1 MGTSLSEFLIRLPD
15 DALFWAQPGVRTE
28 AHEAHEEG
36 MNGTGRGVVDVE
48 DGWYPSFPVSVY
60 LANQVETSRSSS
72 GSAGGLSLNEPSFR
86 LDDGGVASTLAF
98 VPQPVA
104 LDTALDIQIDMISGH
119 PQVEKFALSPPPSSP
134 RASRPR
140 AIRAFQ
146 CPEILC
152 AKTFISK
159 RDLGRHVN
167 GVHHKLFARCPN
179 CSKQLRARD
188 DNLKR
193 HVDKFCK
200 AFRRR

>member
-1 MGTSLSEFLIRLPD
+1 M
-15 DALFWAQPGVRTE
+15 
-28 AHEAHEEG
+28 
-36 MNGTGRGVVDVE
+36 E
-48 DGWYPSFPVSVY
+48 DGWFPSFPVSVY
-60 LANQVETSRSSS
+60 LANQVEASRSRS
-72 GSAGGLSLNEPSFR
+72 GSAGGRVLNEPSFR
-86 LDDGGVASTLAF
+86 LDDGSVASTLAF

-104 LDTALDIQIDMISGH
+104 LDAALDIRIGMIGGR
-119 PQVEKFALSPPPSSP
+119 PQAKDQVAATKDAERRKFALSPPPSP

-146 CPEILC
+146 CPENLC

-200 AFRRR
+200 ASKRQ